1 MSKQNKPIKVFVI
14 DPNQIKTRDYLLIDI
29 INGATKS
36 GVQIDRKK
44 EQDRKA
50 CRKAV
55 DKGGEDW

>member
-1 MSKQNKPIKVFVI
+1 MSKQHKPIEVFI
-14 DPNQIKTRDYLLIDI
+14 INPNEMKTRDYLLIDI

-36 GVQIDRKK
+36 GPQIDRKK

-50 CRKAV
+50 CRKVV